1 MINSYYYQWG
11 DSEKTFLR
19 RSDASIGKTTDVSNG
34 RVSFIPVNEENYDYK
49 EYLEW
54 VAEGNTAD
62 DAD

>member
-1 MINSYYYQWG
+1 MNYYYQWG

-19 RSDASIGKTTDVSNG
+19 RSDALIGKTTDVTNN
-34 RVSFIPVNEENYDYK
+34 RVAFIPIAEDNTDYK

>member
-1 MINSYYYQWG
+1 MNYYYQWG

-34 RVSFIPVNEENYDYK
+34 RVTFIPVNEENYDYK

-62 DAD
+62 EAD